1 MDDMKEPGRRRRGPL
16 LITAG
21 VLLVAAVSTVGA
33 LGLGGGGS
41 DDDKAEGRGGR
52 LVEVSRETLTDRTE
66 IDGQLGHGPQTPF
79 PVKARGTITWLPASG
94 TTAHRGEQVLRVD
107 DRPVV
112 LLYGS
117 LPMYRDLG
125 LRQTTDSA
133 AGGGSGS
140 STGTGEETGT
150 GEGTGK
156 GADSGENSGSGA
168 SSSARSGTDAGG
180 GGGSSGGPDAGQP
193 ASDARQRPVPLHGM
207 DVKQF
212 ESNLSALGYSG
223 FTVDDSYTELTAA
236 AVRRWQKDLG
246 LPRTGTVDAGSVVYA
261 PGAVRIAGTSARV
274 GAEATG
280 TPVTYTTT
288 SRMVTVDAQATE
300 TRWAQR
306 GTTVSVEL
314 PDGRSVPGTVAS
326 VGKDAA
332 APESGTASGTD
343 GGAAGGSDGEGD
355 PAATV
360 AVVIVFG
367 DQASLGRL
375 QSGPVTVRYTVKQRK
390 NVLAVP
396 VAALVALA
404 EGGYGLEISE
414 EGSEEDGS
422 GAGTGDGASR
432 GFVPVRTGLFAGG
445 KVEVSGPRVRE
456 GMKVRVPE

>member
-1 MDDMKEPGRRRRGPL
+1 MKEPGRRRRGPL

-41 DDDKAEGRGGR
+41 DDAEAPGRGGR
-52 LVEVSRETLTDRTE
+52 LVQVSRETLTDRTE
-66 IDGQLGHGPQTPF
+66 TDGQLGHGPEVPF

-94 TTAHRGEQVLRVD
+94 TTARRGEQVLRID

-125 LRQTTDSA
+125 LRQTADG

-140 STGTGEETGT
+140 GAAESESESESESGAGA
-150 GEGTGK
+150 
-156 GADSGENSGSGA
+156 GADSGDGA
-168 SSSARSGTDAGG
+168 SSGTESGPAADGG
-180 GGGSSGGPDAGQP
+180 GSSSGGPDSGQP
-193 ASDARQRPVPLHGM
+193 ASDARRRPVSLRGM

-236 AVRRWQKDLG
+236 AVERWQKDLG
-246 LPRTGTVDAGSVVYA
+246 LPQTGTVDAGSVVYA

-280 TPVTYTTT
+280 TPVTYTGT
-288 SRMVTVDAQATE
+288 SRMVTVNAQATE

-314 PDGRSVPGTVAS
+314 PDGRAVPGTVAS
-326 VGKDAA
+326 VSKDAA
-332 APESGTASGTD
+332 APESDAGKDGGTAGGGD
-343 GGAAGGSDGEGD
+343 GGGD

-375 QSGPVTVRYTVKQRK
+375 QSGPVTVRYAVKQRR

-404 EGGYGLEISE
+404 EGGYGLEISG
-414 EGSEEDGS
+414 EGDG
-422 GAGTGDGASR
+422 GTGDGASLD
-432 GFVPVRTGLFAGG
+432 FVPVKTGLFAGG

>member
-1 MDDMKEPGRRRRGPL
+1 MDDTKEPGRHRRGPL

-41 DDDKAEGRGGR
+41 GDARDPDRNGR
-52 LVEVSRETLTDRTE
+52 LVQVSRETLTDRTE
-66 IDGQLGHGPQTPF
+66 IDGQLGHGPEVPF
-79 PVKARGTITWLPASG
+79 PVKAQGTITWLPASG
-94 TTAHRGEQVLRVD
+94 TTARRGEQVLRVD

-125 LRQTTDSA
+125 LRQTADGSGA
-133 AGGGSGS
+133 RSGSGGGSGS
-140 STGTGEETGT
+140 GGDSDSDS
-150 GEGTGK
+150 
-156 GADSGENSGSGA
+156 GADSGTYAGDGAGDGAGS
-168 SSSARSGTDAGG
+168 S
-180 GGGSSGGPDAGQP
+180 GGSSGGSDATGRP
-193 ASDARQRPVPLHGM
+193 ASDAPQRPVPLHGM

-223 FTVDDSYTELTAA
+223 FTVDESYTELTAA
-236 AVRRWQKDLG
+236 AVERWQKDLG

-288 SRMVTVDAQATE
+288 SRMVTVNAKATE

-332 APESGTASGTD
+332 APESGSRE
-343 GGAAGGSDGEGD
+343 GGAPAGGGEEGGD

-375 QSGPVTVRYTVKQRK
+375 QSGPVTVRFAVKQRK

-404 EGGYGLEISE
+404 EGGYGLEVSG
-414 EGSEEDGS
+414 EGDREG
-422 GAGTGDGASR
+422 GTGDVASH

-445 KVEVSGPRVRE
+445 KVEVSGPLVRE

>member
-16 LITAG
+16 LITTG

-33 LGLGGGGS
+33 LGLGGGRS
-41 DDDKAEGRGGR
+41 DDAKAPGRSGR
-52 LVEVSRETLTDRTE
+52 LVQVSRETLTDRTE
-66 IDGQLGHGPQTPF
+66 VDGQLGHGPEVPF

-94 TTAHRGEQVLRVD
+94 TTARRGEQVLRID

-125 LRQTTDSA
+125 LRQTTDG
-133 AGGGSGS
+133 AGGRSGAGAGSG
-140 STGTGEETGT
+140 T
-150 GEGTGK
+150 
-156 GADSGENSGSGA
+156 GADSGNGTSSGTDSGTGTP
-168 SSSARSGTDAGG
+168 SRTDPGTDAGG

-236 AVRRWQKDLG
+236 AVERWQKDLG

-274 GAEATG
+274 GDEATG
-280 TPVTYTTT
+280 TPVTYTGT
-288 SRMVTVDAQATE
+288 SRMVTVNAQATE
-300 TRWAQR
+300 TRWAQH
-306 GTTVSVEL
+306 GTAVSVEL
-314 PDGRSVPGTVAS
+314 PDGRSVPGTVAG
-326 VGKDAA
+326 VGRDAV
-332 APESGTASGTD
+332 APESGSGKD
-343 GGAAGGSDGEGD
+343 GGPAGGGDGGGD

-360 AVVIVFG
+360 TVVIVFG
-367 DQASLGRL
+367 DHASLGRL
-375 QSGPVTVRYTVKQRK
+375 QNGPVTVRYAVKQRK

-404 EGGYGLEISE
+404 EGGYGLEISG
-414 EGSEEDGS
+414 EGDGEGDSEG
-422 GAGTGDGASR
+422 GTGGGASR

-445 KVEVSGPRVRE
+445 KVEVSGPLLRE
-456 GMKVRVPE
+456 GMKVRVPQ